1 MTVVF
6 RRHGSNCTLPKAPLP
21 NRPTKMP
28 GLLKLVACL
37 MLTGLL
43 AGRAGVA
50 GEIVRYESRRL
61 VLHTDVAP
69 ATAKMLVRA
78 FESAWETWVGELGPP
93 PADKGGKPLRIIGCV
108 MVAPGKF
115 SDAGLLPKSVERF
128 LGSEHPGKHQRN
140 RFWMKNRA
148 SDYYRRHLM
157 IHEATHCFMTAR
169 GVTMLPVWYL
179 EGTAELFAT
188 HVTDRSTGRFRFGV
202 MPSDVSQLP
211 GWGRLGMLRRDVR
224 RGRLPRFEMLSG
236 LWKTEHEKIST
247 YAWSWAYCRFL
258 ASHPVYR
265 SGFRELGKHLSDG
278 RFGAALE
285 REFDSRSD
293 ALQFEWRL
301 AARDMVPGFDF
312 QRSAIRFVRSRP
324 LAADGAR
331 TVVAADRGWQSTGVR
346 VEKGRGLRV
355 VADGRFTLARKPKP
369 WISTADGISFRYH
382 AGLPLGRLVGV
393 VQPDRVTSDTPPRV
407 VSLGTDGRLLPKT
420 SGTLFL
426 RLNDFLSELAD
437 NTGMVTVEIRN
448 PKR

>member
-1 MTVVF
+1 MTGPF
-6 RRHGSNCTLPKAPLP
+6 
-21 NRPTKMP
+21 
-28 GLLKLVACL
+28 KLAACL
-37 MLTGLL
+37 ILTGLV
-43 AGRAGVA
+43 AGRAMAA
-50 GEIVRYESRRL
+50 GEIVKYESQRL

-69 ATAKMLVRA
+69 ATAAILLRA
-78 FESAWETWVGELGPP
+78 FESAWKTWVREFGSP
-93 PADKGGKPLRIIGCV
+93 PAGNDGKPLRITGCV
-108 MVAPGKF
+108 MVAPEKF
-115 SDAGLLPKSVERF
+115 SDAGLLPKSIERF
-128 LGSEHPGKHQRN
+128 LGSEHPGKHQGN
-140 RFWMKNRA
+140 RFWMKERS

-169 GVTMLPVWYL
+169 GGTMLPVWYL

-188 HVTDRSTGRFRFGV
+188 HVTDASSGQFRFGV
-202 MPSDVSQLP
+202 MPTDTSQLP

-224 RGRLPRFEMLSG
+224 RGRLPRFAMLSG

-258 ASHPVYR
+258 ASHPVYG
-265 SGFRELGKHLSDG
+265 SGFRTLGKHLSDG
-278 RFGAALE
+278 RFDAALE
-285 REFDSRSD
+285 RSFGSRSD
-293 ALQFEWRL
+293 VLQFEWRL

-324 LAADGAR
+324 LEADGTR
-331 TVVAADRGWQSTGVR
+331 TVVVADRGWQSTGVR
-346 VEKGRGLRV
+346 VEKGRGLKV
-355 VADGRFTLARKPKP
+355 VADGRFTLARKPRP

-393 VQPDRVTSDTPPRV
+393 VQPDRVISDAPPRV
-407 VSLGTDGRLLPKT
+407 VSLGRDGRLLPRT

-448 PKR
+448 AKR